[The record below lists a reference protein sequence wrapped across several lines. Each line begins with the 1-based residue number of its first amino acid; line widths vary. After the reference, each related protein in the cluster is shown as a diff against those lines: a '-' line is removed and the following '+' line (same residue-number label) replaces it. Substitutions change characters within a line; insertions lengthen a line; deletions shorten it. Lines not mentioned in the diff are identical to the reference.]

1 MTNERFLLLHIIV
14 DIVPTQEMLSFTGAI
29 AIVMLTSSSK
39 TGCASTSSTS
49 DN

>member
-14 DIVPTQEMLSFTGAI
+14 NDIVLMQEMLSFTGAI
-29 AIVMLTSSSK
+29 AVMTLTSSN
-39 TGCASTSSTS
+39 TSCMS